1 MSFYDNNF
9 SNLLEGKKR
18 CWIELTV
25 VRLLFQTI
33 NQATIIL
40 VIPLVESKMK
50 ESREIKT
57 SI

>member
-1 MSFYDNNF
+1 M
-9 SNLLEGKKR
+9 
-18 CWIELTV
+18 V